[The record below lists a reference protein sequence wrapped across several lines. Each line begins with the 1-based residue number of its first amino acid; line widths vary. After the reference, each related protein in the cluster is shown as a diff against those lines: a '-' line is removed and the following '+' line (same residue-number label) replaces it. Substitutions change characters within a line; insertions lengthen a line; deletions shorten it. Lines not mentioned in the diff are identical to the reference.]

1 MEESKGNN
9 TLRAAE
15 TFSEEDIMYATRTQ
29 LTWTSFTLNTVERNH
44 IILKGE

>member
-1 MEESKGNN
+1 MEKNKGNN

-15 TFSEEDIMYATRTQ
+15 TFSEKDIMYSMRTQ
-29 LTWTSFTLNTVERNH
+29 LMRTSFTLNTVERNH